1 MSKAAKRARNAAV
14 IELLCERFPQTF
26 NRGGPQPLKVGVYA
40 DALAALGDTVQLR
53 DLKSAL
59 GAKARWAVDADQRI
73 EQAPASS
80 FLADPKQLVGR

>member
-1 MSKAAKRARNAAV
+1 MSTAAKRARISSV
-14 IELLCERFPQTF
+14 IKLLCERFPQAF
-26 NRGGPQPLKVGVYA
+26 SRRAPKPLKVGVYA
-40 DALAALGDTVQLR
+40 DVLAALGDTVQLR